1 MKPTR
6 RAVLLS
12 PLALAVPVPAVA
24 QEQDA
29 LAALLEEEYAAIH
42 LYGVLGA
49 KLGERA
55 RDVARA
61 AYDDHRRH
69 RDLLL
74 SLVEGTPPAPKLSYP
89 LRAPVASAAAAL
101 RLAVDIEDAMTV
113 RWHNAFGAVAAPDR
127 AACASAYADEAAHL
141 ARWRLMLSGPARATT
156 AFPGR

>member
-1 MKPTR
+1 VRPTR
-6 RAVLLS
+6 RVLLLC
-12 PLALAVPVPAVA
+12 PLLLAVPGPARA
-24 QEQDA
+24 QEQDT

-49 KLGERA
+49 RLGERA

-74 SLVEGTPPAPKLSYP
+74 SLVEGTPPAPRLSYP
-89 LRAPVASAAAAL
+89 LRAPVATAGAAL
-101 RLAVDIEDAMTV
+101 RLALDIEDAMTV
-113 RWHNAFGAVAAPDR
+113 RWRNAFGTVAARDR
-127 AACASAYADEAAHL
+127 AACAGAYADEAAHL
-141 ARWRLMLSGPARATT
+141 ARWQMMLSGPARATT